1 MSTDA
6 DRGAISPVRC
16 TTADGLTVAAYDFGG
31 GGPDLLLVHATGL
44 CAAPF
49 LPLARSI
56 GPDVHCSALDLRAHG
71 HSERPADGNLA
82 WAGFSL
88 DVLATVDGL
97 GLDHPAG
104 VGHSCGGAALLLAEQ
119 ARPGTFRSLYLYE
132 PVVIPGDPP
141 AFGPGENPMSS
152 AARRRRETFPSAEDA
167 FVTFSSKPP
176 LDVLDP
182 ESLCLYVEHGF
193 ESVPIDEGGDGSA
206 VRLRCRR
213 EDEAETF
220 ARAASNG
227 VFAHL
232 AEVRCPVTLAYG
244 EETDAFGRPLMEALA
259 SALPDAATQ
268 RFPGLGHFGPLE
280 QPGAVGAAVRR
291 SLESAAGTPRS

>member
-6 DRGAISPVRC
+6 SRGAISPIRC
-16 TTADGLTVAAYDFGG
+16 STADGLAVAAYDFGG
-31 GGPDLLLVHATGL
+31 VGPDLLLVHATGL

-49 LPLARSI
+49 LPLARSL
-56 GPDVHCSALDLRAHG
+56 GSDVHCSALDLRAHG
-71 HSERPADGNLA
+71 RSDRPADGNLA
-82 WAGFSL
+82 WAGFTQ

-104 VGHSCGGAALLLAEQ
+104 LGHSCGGAALLLAEQ
-119 ARPGTFRSLYLYE
+119 ARPGTFRSLSLFE
-132 PVVIPGDPP
+132 PVVFPGNP
-141 AFGPGENPMSS
+141 AVPAGENPMSA

-182 ESLCLYVEHGF
+182 EALCLYVEHGF
-193 ESVPIDEGGDGSA
+193 EPIPVDEGGDGSA

-220 ARAASNG
+220 ARAPSNG
-227 VFAHL
+227 AFTHL
-232 AEVRCPVTLAYG
+232 AAVRCPVTLAYG

-259 SALPDAATQ
+259 AALPDAAVAS
-268 RFPGLGHFGPLE
+268 FPGLGHFGPLE
-280 QPGAVGAAVRR
+280 QPVAVAAAVRR
-291 SLESAAGTPRS
+291 WLGSADGTPAS